1 MKEFTGTMTIQVE
14 VTLKA
19 KSKKVAEKMFED
31 LFPNVS
37 IENDGELEIDIIDER
52 NNLDDTEWEIQAL

>member
-19 KSKKVAEKMFED
+19 RNKKVAEKMFED
-31 LFPNVS
+31 LSPNVS
-37 IENDGELEIDIIDER
+37 IENDGELEIE
-52 NNLDDTEWEIQAL
+52 NH